1 MLGAAVRISSNAQL
15 NEPITPSNR
24 RTSTGSG
31 NSGRSSG
38 SSSGKRMQTSPQAL
52 TQREQ
57 ELLDAKLSQLNE
69 NAHIADQKLTDDLR
83 EAQK

>member
-38 SSSGKRMQTSPQAL
+38 SSGKRMQTSPQAL